1 MTNREPLRDS
11 ALSAPPFGYLSGS
24 RVLRGSRSRQQPVS
38 VATIKRGN
46 YGLVETATARCE
58 LSGSST
64 VRGLFQRSGPLG
76 PGSPDLLFW
85 VKGERTVGK
94 GERPVGC
101 SGAVNKCGESR
112 GEVTPEGEQDGCYRV
127 GGGRKV
133 EPEKP
138 KTLNLRSRGERG
150 CLCVTGSGGGAD
162 DKGGGRVCPWG
173 TPDGS

>member
-94 GERPVGC
+94 GERPVRPI
-101 SGAVNKCGESR
+101 SMKYLSLYDKIFYMISS
-112 GEVTPEGEQDGCYRV
+112 VTMDH
-127 GGGRKV
+127 KV
-133 EPEKP
+133 VILLSYYEKYYE
-138 KTLNLRSRGERG
+138 KKNRILLLNNYCRLLSKHKVRH
-150 CLCVTGSGGGAD
+150 
-162 DKGGGRVCPWG
+162 CPWG
-173 TPDGS
+173 VTS